1 MRLNFKEYSWHNIE
15 PLIMISFTLAVLLL
29 IAGYFI
35 YGGITERV
43 FGIEKDRPT
52 PSVAN
57 PDGVDYV
64 PLPWWKAFLI
74 QFLNIAGLGPIFGA
88 IMGVMYGSAAFLWI
102 VLGTVFGG
110 AVHDYLSGM
119 MSVRSNGAGQPEL
132 VGRELGSRVK
142 IFMRFFSIGLMVLVG
157 AVFVSGPAE
166 LLNNMTSGYIGVIW
180 WAVIIFTYYI
190 LATLLPIDK
199 IIGKIYPFFGVALLI
214 MAVGIMAAMY
224 INGAPVPEFTEGFAN
239 QHPNNLPIFP
249 MMFISIACGAI
260 SGFHATQSPLMA
272 RCIQNEK
279 FGRRVFYGSMVAEGI
294 VALIWAAAASSFF
307 GSVEGLQQFVAGLA
321 PTANK
326 PAVIVDVIAKS
337 WLGPV
342 GGFLALLGV
351 VAAPL
356 STGDTALRSARLMT
370 ADFIKLNQYSFK
382 NRLILALPIFIITF
396 ALLQINFDIIWRY
409 FAWWNQTLSVF
420 TLWAITVYLAKRKK
434 FYGISLLPAIFMTV
448 VTVTYIL
455 LAPEGFR
462 LSPVISYS
470 IGIGTAITM
479 IILFYVKKPKL
490 RID

>member
-1 MRLNFKEYSWHNIE
+1 
-15 PLIMISFTLAVLLL
+15 MISFTLSIVFL
-29 IAGYFI
+29 IVGYII
-35 YGGITERV
+35 YGRITERV
-43 FGIEKDRPT
+43 FGIDTNRPT
-52 PSVAN
+52 PSIAH
-57 PDGVDYV
+57 PDGIDYV
-64 PLPWWKAFLI
+64 PLPWWKVFLI

-88 IMGVMYGSAAFLWI
+88 IMGIMYGPAAFLWI
-102 VLGTVFGG
+102 VLGTIFGG
-110 AVHDYLSGM
+110 AVHDYMSGM

-132 VGRELGSRVK
+132 VGRELGRSIK
-142 IFMRFFSIGLMVLVG
+142 QFMRFFSIGLMVVVG

-166 LLNNMTSGYIGVIW
+166 LLNNMSFNNLGVTW
-180 WAVIIFTYYI
+180 WAIIIFTYYI

-199 IIGKIYPFFGVALLI
+199 IIGKIYPVFGVALL
-214 MAVGIMAAMY
+214 VMAAGILIAMY
-224 INGAPVPEFTEGFAN
+224 VNNAPIPEFTAGFAN
-239 QHPNNLPIFP
+239 QHPKNLPIFP

-279 FGRRVFYGSMVAEGI
+279 YGRRIFYGSMVAEGI

-307 GSVEGLQQFVAGLA
+307 GSIEGLQDFVAGLA

-326 PAVIVDVIAKS
+326 PAVVVDLISKS

-370 ADFIKLNQYSFK
+370 ADFLKFEQKSFK
-382 NRLILALPIFIITF
+382 NRLVLAIPIFIITF
-396 ALLQINFDIIWRY
+396 MILQVNFDIIWRY

-420 TLWAITVYLAKRKK
+420 TLWAITVYLAKREK
-434 FYGISLLPAIFMTV
+434 FYFISLIPAIFMTA

-455 LAPEGFR
+455 LAREGFG
-462 LSPVISYS
+462 LSPMLSYTT
-470 IGIGTAITM
+470 GIGTALAM
-479 IILFYVKKPKL
+479 LLLFYIRKPKFS
-490 RID
+490 RE

>member
-1 MRLNFKEYSWHNIE
+1 
-15 PLIMISFTLAVLLL
+15 MISFTFSIVFL
-29 IAGYFI
+29 IVGYII
-35 YGGITERV
+35 YGRITERI
-43 FGIEKDRPT
+43 FGIDENRPT
-52 PSVAN
+52 PSIAH
-57 PDGVDYV
+57 PDGIDYV
-64 PLPWWKAFLI
+64 PLPWWKVFLI

-88 IMGVMYGSAAFLWI
+88 IMGIMYGPAAFLWI
-102 VLGTVFGG
+102 VLGTIFGG
-110 AVHDYLSGM
+110 AVHDYMSGM

-132 VGRELGSRVK
+132 VGRELGRSIK
-142 IFMRFFSIGLMVLVG
+142 QFMRFFSIGLMVVVG

-166 LLNNMTSGYIGVIW
+166 LLNNMSFNNLGVTW
-180 WAVIIFTYYI
+180 WAIIIFTYYI

-199 IIGKIYPFFGVALLI
+199 IIGKIYPVFGVALLI
-214 MAVGIMAAMY
+214 MAAGILIAMY
-224 INGAPVPEFTEGFAN
+224 VNNAPIPEFTAGFAN
-239 QHPNNLPIFP
+239 QHPKNLPIFP

-279 FGRRVFYGSMVAEGI
+279 YGRRIFYGSMVAEGI

-307 GSVEGLQQFVAGLA
+307 GSIEGLQDFVAGLA

-326 PAVIVDVIAKS
+326 PAVVVDLISKS

-370 ADFIKLNQYSFK
+370 ADFLKFEQKSFK
-382 NRLILALPIFIITF
+382 NRLILAIPIFIITF
-396 ALLQINFDIIWRY
+396 MILQVNFDIIWRY

-420 TLWAITVYLAKRKK
+420 TLWAITVYLAKREK
-434 FYGISLLPAIFMTV
+434 FYFISLIPAIFMTA

-455 LAPEGFR
+455 LAREGFG
-462 LSPVISYS
+462 LSPMFAYTT
-470 IGIGTAITM
+470 GIGTALAM
-479 IILFYVKKPKL
+479 LLLFYIKKPKFS
-490 RID
+490 RE

>member
-1 MRLNFKEYSWHNIE
+1 
-15 PLIMISFTLAVLLL
+15 MISFTLSIIFL
-29 IAGYFI
+29 IVGYII
-35 YGGITERV
+35 YGRITERV
-43 FGIEKDRPT
+43 FGIDVNRPT
-52 PSVAN
+52 PAIAH
-57 PDGVDYV
+57 PDGIDYV
-64 PLPWWKAFLI
+64 PLPTWKVFLI

-88 IMGVMYGSAAFLWI
+88 IMGIMYGPAAFLWI
-102 VLGTVFGG
+102 VLGTIFGG
-110 AVHDYLSGM
+110 AVHDYMSGM

-132 VGRELGSRVK
+132 VGRELGRSIK
-142 IFMRFFSIGLMVLVG
+142 QFMRFFSIGLMVVVG

-166 LLNNMTSGYIGVIW
+166 LLNNMSFNNLGVTW

-199 IIGKIYPFFGVALLI
+199 IIGKIYPVFGLALL
-214 MAVGIMAAMY
+214 VMAAGILIAMY
-224 INGAPVPEFTEGFAN
+224 VNNAPIPEFTAGFAN
-239 QHPNNLPIFP
+239 QHPKNLPIFP

-279 FGRRVFYGSMVAEGI
+279 YGRRIFYGSMVAEGI

-307 GSVEGLQQFVAGLA
+307 GSIEGLQDFVAGLA

-326 PAVIVDVIAKS
+326 PAVVVDMISKS

-370 ADFIKLNQYSFK
+370 ADFLKFDQKSLK
-382 NRLILALPIFIITF
+382 KRLVLAIPIFIITF
-396 ALLQINFDIIWRY
+396 MILQVNFDIIWRY

-420 TLWAITVYLAKRKK
+420 TLWAITVYLAKREK
-434 FYGISLLPAIFMTV
+434 FYFISLIPAIFMTA

-455 LAPEGFR
+455 LAREGFG
-462 LSPVISYS
+462 LSPVLAYS
-470 IGIGTAITM
+470 TGIGTALAM
-479 IILFYVKKPKL
+479 LLLFYIRKPKFG
-490 RID
+490 RK